1 MFFVLKK
8 QEKYGRINIMMKKN
22 GEKNE
27 IIYMDKRKSKK
38 RRKTKGN

>member
-22 GEKNE
+22 GEENE
-27 IIYMDKRKSKK
+27 ISYMDKRKSKK